1 MIFDPVNRLMQSF
14 LSEPDS
20 SRISLRTRDLIARR
34 RLHWV
39 GELLA
44 KRVQE
49 FVADPTVD
57 TRSEFVS
64 SIKQSIQKWQMPA
77 LFDRLNSVL
86 KHALIGELTEELLY
100 QARSHL
106 PNPLD
111 ETMWCNIAI
120 DLTLKVARS
129 IAKYLLCSRGQAE
142 IRKQHLGEDLLKH
155 AMEASKSV
163 RNGAIA
169 IEASKTVW
177 KGTIAMNNLALQ
189 ADMDACMFLL
199 SFKPA
204 QRTIN
209 EEILLDKSSE
219 RMISLYDVEDTKKIH
234 FGTAA
239 AMANIQAYYDAVDLC
254 GIESYYIPGK
264 TRKVSEGNHSIVSK
278 YETDRIHDSGIR
290 NQQFYWIPRNMDEFK
305 KGNARVNEKWYLENQ
320 VFVVVHV
327 LASTCVDW
335 SHFAGEDAYSLET
348 LCRKINLDLTDAK
361 RALSRGAVNPTWPE
375 PVFMTTSYSPAL
387 SDVNSKTISIR
398 RRHKAQHRD
407 PTSSK
412 QDVYKGP
419 DAEFPGWT
427 VQHIQRAKSVR
438 VDYFWSHPELEGVLV
453 RSKVGLRLLVNYANK
468 ECVSL
473 RAAYEMNRGM
483 KTFFIRS

>member
-1 MIFDPVNRLMQSF
+1 
-14 LSEPDS
+14 
-20 SRISLRTRDLIARR
+20 
-34 RLHWV
+34 
-39 GELLA
+39 
-44 KRVQE
+44 
-49 FVADPTVD
+49 
-57 TRSEFVS
+57 
-64 SIKQSIQKWQMPA
+64 
-77 LFDRLNSVL
+77 
-86 KHALIGELTEELLY
+86 
-100 QARSHL
+100 
-106 PNPLD
+106 
-111 ETMWCNIAI
+111 
-120 DLTLKVARS
+120 
-129 IAKYLLCSRGQAE
+129 
-142 IRKQHLGEDLLKH
+142 
-155 AMEASKSV
+155 
-163 RNGAIA
+163 
-169 IEASKTVW
+169 
-177 KGTIAMNNLALQ
+177 
-189 ADMDACMFLL
+189 
-199 SFKPA
+199 
-204 QRTIN
+204 
-209 EEILLDKSSE
+209 
-219 RMISLYDVEDTKKIH
+219 
-234 FGTAA
+234 
-239 AMANIQAYYDAVDLC
+239 
-254 GIESYYIPGK
+254 
-264 TRKVSEGNHSIVSK
+264 
-278 YETDRIHDSGIR
+278 
-290 NQQFYWIPRNMDEFK
+290 MDEFK

-438 VDYFWSHPELEGVLV
+438 VDFFWSHPELEGVLV